1 MNDVKVRNG
10 DLQAKLRDVLDEF
23 AASETEKIVDITKE
37 VADELVADLKD
48 TSPRRSVSEKHY
60 ADGWKLQTEKVRG
73 GGISA
78 VIYNGTKPGLSHLL
92 ENGHA
97 KVNGGRVAAIPHIK
111 PAEDKWTQELI
122 KRLEAKL

>member
-1 MNDVKVRNG
+1 MNDAKVKNG

-23 AASETEKIVDITKE
+23 MASETDKIVDITKE

-60 ADGWKLQTEKVRG
+60 ADGWTLQAEKVTG

-78 VIYNGTKPGLSHLL
+78 VVYNKTKPGLAHLL

-122 KRLEAKL
+122 KRLEAEL